1 MEFMIIKVR
10 ENKNMENNNKI
21 TSNEMGYTIEV
32 SDKSN
37 VMGIYKVYMPDGSL
51 VANIDSISDLV
62 QNKYLSASKVNEV
75 KDITEK
81 IYANDII
88 KIQELYYGQENN
100 NIYINNAFQGIN
112 MVCKLKGNKE
122 DFKKVKDEVSELLLA
137 EFDGKFFPMYIEGNK
152 LNIVFSINPSNYLK
166 AFKKMYNNLFIEGN
180 YSYIEQ
186 ILELGEA
193 INKIN
198 IVTLKIMDIV
208 EK

>member
-1 MEFMIIKVR
+1 
-10 ENKNMENNNKI
+10 MENNNKI

>member
-1 MEFMIIKVR
+1 
-10 ENKNMENNNKI
+10 MENNNKI

-51 VANIDSISDLV
+51 VASIDSIHDLV

-75 KDITEK
+75 KGMTEK
-81 IYANDII
+81 IYANDIN

-100 NIYINNAFQGIN
+100 NVYINNAFQGIN
-112 MVCKLKGNKE
+112 MVCKLKGSKE
-122 DFKKVKDEVSELLLA
+122 DFKKVKSEISELLLA

-198 IVTLKIMDIV
+198 IVALKIMDIV

>member
-1 MEFMIIKVR
+1 MD
-10 ENKNMENNNKI
+10 NNKI

-51 VANIDSISDLV
+51 VASIDSIHDLV

-75 KDITEK
+75 KDMTDK
-81 IYANDII
+81 IYADDIN
-88 KIQELYYGQENN
+88 KIQELYYGQDNN

-198 IVTLKIMDIV
+198 IVALKIMDIV

>member
-1 MEFMIIKVR
+1 MIIKVR